1 MNDFNTLPTRI
12 LDNGFIHIEAL
23 AHAGPRIMRLSA
35 FGSPN
40 LLAVLTPKENRITA
54 YGEYH
59 FMGGHRLWHAPEALP
74 RSYIPDDDGL
84 TTEDLPPST
93 SSGQAGIRLLRPAE
107 AGSGI
112 AKTIDIH
119 LAPGRAA
126 ATLVHTLRNDGLWEV
141 VLAPWTLTMFRING
155 TAILPQPIG
164 DPKGLLHNR
173 ILAIWPYTRLNDPRL
188 ILRDDFILIRP
199 NAEDVSPLKIGYYN
213 PHGWMAYW
221 LDGILFR
228 KTFNLHQPNLTYP
241 DGGCNTASYCSDSIE
256 LEALGPLEKLAPG
269 ASVTLTE
276 TWELFPSIDQPFIP
290 AEIRALLTD

>member
-1 MNDFNTLPTRI
+1 MNDFNDLPTRV
-12 LDNGFIHIEAL
+12 LDNGFIHLEAL

-40 LLAVLTPKENRITA
+40 LLAVLTPNENRITA

-74 RSYIPDDDGL
+74 RSCIPDDDGL
-84 TTEDLPPST
+84 TTEDLPD
-93 SSGQAGIRLLRPAE
+93 GLRLLRPTE
-107 AGSGI
+107 PGSGI
-112 AKTIDIH
+112 AKMIDIH

-126 ATLVHTLRNDGLWEV
+126 ATLVHTLRNDGLWEIEI
-141 VLAPWTLTMFRING
+141 APWALTMFRLNG

-173 ILAIWPYTRLNDPRL
+173 ILAIWPYTRINDPRL

-199 NAEDVSPLKIGYYN
+199 SAEDVSPLKIGYYN
-213 PHGWMAYW
+213 PYGWMAYW
-221 LDGILFR
+221 LDGVLFR
-228 KTFNLHQPNLTYP
+228 KTFDIHPGATYP
-241 DGGCNTASYCSDSIE
+241 DGGCNTESYCSDTIE

-269 ASVTLTE
+269 ASVTFTE
-276 TWELFPSIDQPFIP
+276 TWELFPSLDQPFIP
-290 AEIRALLTD
+290 AEIRALLAD